1 MTDVLIE
8 SQRVAGTPEGTP
20 GAAPPEAGW
29 CSSATLA
36 LAALAHAAG
45 VELAPEPLHRQ
56 YGLGSA
62 EPSAALLAR
71 IAQEHGFKAK
81 VDRPGLSGLA
91 GLKDLCPLLARMN
104 TGAWLVIAAVVGEG
118 EGLQVAV
125 LDPLGKPASVR
136 EMGGRT
142 FEGLWSGE
150 VVIARRTHQLA
161 EAREPF
167 GFLWFAKEVFRQ
179 RAAFRDVAATSIIL
193 SFLALGAPLFT
204 QLVIDK
210 VLMHENMST
219 LVVLTVGIV
228 AVLLFETAF
237 TFLRQFL
244 MLGATNKI
252 DMRLTR
258 LAFTHLMS
266 LPIQYFETRSAGVIL
281 RNVYQLEKVRGFFT
295 GQLFGKILEC
305 VGLFIFGPI
314 LFLYSPTLAVV
325 VIAFTLL
332 MAAVVVGLIK
342 PYQARLNALFN
353 AEGARNS
360 LLVESIHGMRTVKAL
375 AIEPAKIREW
385 NERSANSILTHFKVM
400 KISISA
406 QAVTH
411 VLERLST
418 ISVIVI
424 GALMIFDQQMSLG
437 ALIAFQMISGRVTG
451 PLVAIVG
458 LVHQYQETALAMKL
472 LAEVM
477 DHPTEGKPGGGGLRP
492 PIRGGISLE
501 QVSFRYPGAP
511 SAALQDV
518 TLRIQPGHV
527 IGVVGRSGSGKT
539 TLTRLIQALYT
550 VSDGVLR
557 IDGVDIREIDLGY
570 LRSSIGVVLQD
581 NFMFRGTV
589 RENIAAS
596 RPNAPLRDVI
606 AAAQAAGAD
615 EFIERLPQGYDT
627 MLEENAANLSGGQKQ
642 RLAIARAILPQ
653 PKLLILDEAAS
664 ALDPESEAIFIRNL
678 TRIAHGKTVI
688 MVSHRLSTLTKS
700 DAILVFERGKIAD
713 AGRHEVL
720 LTRCVP
726 YQSLWRQQMG
736 EVHEADLHSGGV
748 H

>member
-1 MTDVLIE
+1 MVTQSIQATA
-8 SQRVAGTPEGTP
+8 SAASAGGSVSHVPPDEG
-20 GAAPPEAGW
+20 AW

-36 LAALAHAAG
+36 LAALAHAGG
-45 VELAPEPLHRQ
+45 VELAPEPLHRR

-62 EPSAALLAR
+62 EPSPDLLVR
-71 IAQEHGFKAK
+71 IAEENGFKAK
-81 VDRPGLSGLA
+81 AQLLDAQGLIT
-91 GLKDLCPLLARMN
+91 LKDLFPLLAQKAD
-104 TGAWLVIAAVVGEG
+104 GSWVLFAAVLGEG
-118 EGLQVAV
+118 DALKVAV
-125 LDPLGKPASVR
+125 LDPQAKPASVK
-136 EMGGRT
+136 ELNT
-142 FEGLWSGE
+142 QALASLWSGR

-161 EAREPF
+161 EEREPF
-167 GFLWFAKEVFRQ
+167 GFIWFSKEVFRQ
-179 RAAFRDVAATSIIL
+179 RDAFRDVAASSIIL
-193 SFLALGAPLFT
+193 SFLGLGAPLFT

-281 RNVYQLEKVRGFFT
+281 RNVYQLEKVRSFFT
-295 GQLFGKILEC
+295 GQLFGTILEC
-305 VGLFIFGPI
+305 VSLLIFAPI
-314 LFLYSPTLAVV
+314 LFLYSPTLAAL
-325 VIAFTLL
+325 VIAFTLA
-332 MAAVVVGLIK
+332 MAAVIVLLIK
-342 PYQARLNALFN
+342 PYQDRLNALFN
-353 AEGARNS
+353 AEGKRNS
-360 LLVESIHGMRTVKAL
+360 LLVEAIHGMRTVKAL

-385 NERSANSILTHFKVM
+385 NERSANSILTQFAVM

-418 ISVIVI
+418 ISVVVI
-424 GALMIFDQQMSLG
+424 GAMMIFDQKLSLG

-492 PIRGGISLE
+492 VIRGGISLE

-518 TLRIQPGHV
+518 SLRIMPGQV

-557 IDGVDIREIDLGY
+557 MDGVDIREIDLGY
-570 LRSSIGVVLQD
+570 LRTSIGVVLQD

-596 RPNAPLRDVI
+596 RPNAPLREVV

-678 TRIAHGKTVI
+678 TRIAQGKTVI

-700 DAILVFERGKIAD
+700 DAILVFERGRIAD
-713 AGRHEVL
+713 AGRHEAL
-720 LTRCVP
+720 LGRCAP

-736 EVHEADLHSGGV
+736 EVQPTEEGARL
-748 H
+748 

>member
-1 MTDVLIE
+1 MVTQSIQATA
-8 SQRVAGTPEGTP
+8 SAASAGGSVSHVPPDEG
-20 GAAPPEAGW
+20 AW

-36 LAALAHAAG
+36 LAALAHAGG
-45 VELAPEPLHRQ
+45 VELAPEPLHRR

-62 EPSAALLAR
+62 EPSPDLLVR
-71 IAQEHGFKAK
+71 IAEENGFKAK
-81 VDRPGLSGLA
+81 AQLLDAQGLIT
-91 GLKDLCPLLARMN
+91 LKDLFPLLAQKAD
-104 TGAWLVIAAVVGEG
+104 GSWVLFAAVLGEG
-118 EGLQVAV
+118 DALKVAV
-125 LDPLGKPASVR
+125 LDPQAKPASVK
-136 EMGGRT
+136 ELNT
-142 FEGLWSGE
+142 QALASLWSGR

-161 EAREPF
+161 DEREPF
-167 GFLWFAKEVFRQ
+167 GFIWFSKEVFRQ
-179 RAAFRDVAATSIIL
+179 RDAFRDVAASSIIL
-193 SFLALGAPLFT
+193 SFLGLGAPLFT

-228 AVLLFETAF
+228 TVLLFETAF

-281 RNVYQLEKVRGFFT
+281 RNVYQLEKVRSFFT
-295 GQLFGKILEC
+295 GQLFGTILEC
-305 VGLFIFGPI
+305 VSLLIFAPI
-314 LFLYSPTLAVV
+314 LFLYSPTLAAL
-325 VIAFTLL
+325 VIAFTLA
-332 MAAVVVGLIK
+332 MAAVIVLLIK
-342 PYQARLNALFN
+342 PYQDRLNALFN
-353 AEGARNS
+353 AEGKRNS
-360 LLVESIHGMRTVKAL
+360 LLVEAIHGMRTVKAL

-385 NERSANSILTHFKVM
+385 NERSANSILTQFAVM

-418 ISVIVI
+418 ISVVVI
-424 GALMIFDQQMSLG
+424 GAMMIFDQKLSLG

-492 PIRGGISLE
+492 VIRGGISLE

-518 TLRIQPGHV
+518 SLRIMPGQV

-557 IDGVDIREIDLGY
+557 MDGVDIREIDLGY
-570 LRSSIGVVLQD
+570 LRTSIGVVLQD

-596 RPNAPLRDVI
+596 RPNAPLREVV

-678 TRIAHGKTVI
+678 TRIAQGKTVI

-700 DAILVFERGKIAD
+700 DAILVFERGRIAD
-713 AGRHEVL
+713 AGRHEAL
-720 LTRCVP
+720 LGRCAP

-736 EVHEADLHSGGV
+736 EVQPTEEGARL
-748 H
+748 

>member
-1 MTDVLIE
+1 MTGRPIASSVAAEITLALE
-8 SQRVAGTPEGTP
+8 PSARVNEVV
-20 GAAPPEAGW
+20 W

-45 VELAPEPLHRQ
+45 VELAPEPLHRR

-62 EPSAALLAR
+62 EPSPDLLVR
-71 IAQEHGFKAK
+71 IAEENGFRAK
-81 VDRPGLSGLA
+81 VQRPGLEGLSRIR
-91 GLKDLCPLLARMN
+91 DLFPLLAQ
-104 TGAWLVIAAVVGEG
+104 TKDGSWVLLAALVGEG
-118 EGLQVAV
+118 ESLRVAA
-125 LDPLGKPASVR
+125 LDPLAKPASVL
-136 EMGGRT
+136 ELEPESLLAT
-142 FEGLWSGE
+142 WSGV

-161 EAREPF
+161 EEREPF
-167 GFLWFAKEVFRQ
+167 GFLWFSKEVFRQ
-179 RAAFRDVAATSIIL
+179 RSAFRDVAATSIIL
-193 SFLALGAPLFT
+193 SFLGLGAPLFT

-281 RNVYQLEKVRGFFT
+281 RNVYQLEKVRSFFT
-295 GQLFGKILEC
+295 GQLFGTILEC

-314 LFLYSPTLAVV
+314 LFLYSPTLAAV
-325 VIAFTLL
+325 VIAFTLA
-332 MAAVVVGLIK
+332 MAFVIVLLIK

-353 AEGARNS
+353 AEGKRNS
-360 LLVESIHGMRTVKAL
+360 LLVEAIHGMRTVKAL

-385 NERSANSILTHFKVM
+385 NERSANSILTQFQVM

-424 GALMIFDQQMSLG
+424 GAMMIFDQKLSLG

-458 LVHQYQETALAMKL
+458 LVHEYQETALAMKL

-492 PIRGGISLE
+492 AIRGGIHLD
-501 QVSFRYPGAP
+501 QVSFRYPGSP
-511 SAALQDV
+511 SLALQDV
-518 TLRIQPGHV
+518 SLKILPGQV

-570 LRSSIGVVLQD
+570 LRSSTGVVLQD

-596 RPNAPLRDVI
+596 RPNASLREVV

-615 EFIERLPQGYDT
+615 EFIERLAQGYDT

-653 PKLLILDEAAS
+653 PRLLILDEAAS

-678 TRIAHGKTVI
+678 TRIAQGKTVI
-688 MVSHRLSTLTKS
+688 MVSHRLATLVRS
-700 DAILVFERGKIAD
+700 DAILVFERGRIAD
-713 AGRHEVL
+713 AAKHEVL
-720 LTRCVP
+720 LTRCAP
-726 YQSLWRQQMG
+726 YQALWRQQMG
-736 EVHEADLHSGGV
+736 EVGSEAAEQAP
-748 H
+748 